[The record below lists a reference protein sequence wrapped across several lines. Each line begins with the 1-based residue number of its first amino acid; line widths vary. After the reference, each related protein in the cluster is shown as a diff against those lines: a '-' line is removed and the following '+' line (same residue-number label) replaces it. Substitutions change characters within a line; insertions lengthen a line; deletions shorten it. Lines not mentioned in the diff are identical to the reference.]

1 MVNILLSPFELLVK
15 TSSINLNQINQI
27 GVTMFA
33 EVKIFVYDFL
43 QNTLKILVLEN
54 CNLLS
59 SGQFVINFLGVC
71 YTELCCLSFYF
82 FLYFFFVFLF
92 LLAFLLC
99 CLLVFIRFQFYLS
112 FALHLGP
119 SIKYVRSK
127 GEGGGQAKTY
137 VYCFYDV
144 ILLFKSVQVGRG
156 CLKINRF
163 DRTYF
168 MDGPLRPSR
177 ITYQHNTLFLNS
189 VNLWIT

>member
-1 MVNILLSPFELLVK
+1 MVSILLSPFELLVK

-112 FALHLGP
+112 FALLLGP

-127 GEGGGQAKTY
+127 GEEGVRQK
-137 VYCFYDV
+137 
-144 ILLFKSVQVGRG
+144 
-156 CLKINRF
+156 
-163 DRTYF
+163 RTSIVF
-168 MDGPLRPSR
+168 M
-177 ITYQHNTLFLNS
+177 T
-189 VNLWIT
+189 

>member
-82 FLYFFFVFLF
+82 FLYFFF
-92 LLAFLLC
+92 C
-99 CLLVFIRFQFYLS
+99 LS
-112 FALHLGP
+112 FSSCFFIMLLI
-119 SIKYVRSK
+119 SIHKISILPFLCFTIGTIHKVR
-127 GEGGGQAKTY
+127 
-137 VYCFYDV
+137 
-144 ILLFKSVQVGRG
+144 
-156 CLKINRF
+156 
-163 DRTYF
+163 
-168 MDGPLRPSR
+168 
-177 ITYQHNTLFLNS
+177 TL
-189 VNLWIT
+189 

>member
-1 MVNILLSPFELLVK
+1 MLYRTLLSF
-15 TSSINLNQINQI
+15 
-27 GVTMFA
+27 
-33 EVKIFVYDFL
+33 FL
-43 QNTLKILVLEN
+43 FIYL
-54 CNLLS
+54 
-59 SGQFVINFLGVC
+59 FLF
-71 YTELCCLSFYF
+71 CLSFSSCF
-82 FLYFFFVFLF
+82 FI
-92 LLAFLLC
+92 LC

-112 FALHLGP
+112 FALLLGP

-189 VNLWIT
+189 VNLWITLSIHFLSYFIINNVMLFDIVVKFKTCIMSTILELIVFASALIWLLL